1 MNENKHTPEPWRTD
15 AECGFPQDLHD
26 SKGNLF
32 LRCGSDFDNEIYGE
46 ANARRIVACVNAC
59 SGISTDNLEDNL
71 PVKELARRYNEALKQ
86 RDELLKALEN
96 THNALKHFWP
106 EGHADAIAAIASV
119 SLEDLK

>member
-15 AECGFPQDLHD
+15 AECGFPQDIHD

>member
-1 MNENKHTPEPWRTD
+1 MIENKHTPEPWRTD
-15 AECGFPQDLHD
+15 AECGFPQDIHD

>member
-1 MNENKHTPEPWRTD
+1 MNENKHTPEPWSVDPDSTD
-15 AECGFPQDLHD
+15 YYASILDADGADTILLGD
-26 SKGNLF
+26 
-32 LRCGSDFDNEIYGE
+32 YGDWWMTK

-59 SGISTDNLEDNL
+59 AGIETGHLEKYGL
-71 PVKELARRYNEALKQ
+71 PDLAQKISDLRKQ

>member
-1 MNENKHTPEPWRTD
+1 MSENKHTPEPWRTD